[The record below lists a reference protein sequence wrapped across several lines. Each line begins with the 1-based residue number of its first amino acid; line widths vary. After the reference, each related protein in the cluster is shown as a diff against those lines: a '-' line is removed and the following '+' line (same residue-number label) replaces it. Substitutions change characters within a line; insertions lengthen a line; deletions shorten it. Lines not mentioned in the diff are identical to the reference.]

1 MFDQVVKSNFITILY
16 SMMIL
21 TMISGFIFGQ
31 KAPLKGNPP
40 SGFIADVLKTNEK
53 TIGASKQ
60 LIIVTA
66 EGYDMI
72 PSETTV
78 LQKTGNG
85 WDIVFGNIKSTV
97 GKKGFA
103 KPGEKKEGDWKTPS
117 GIFRLGLVFGYAP
130 KMETAMP
137 YRQATENDF
146 WVDDPDSPQYNTWVN
161 GTPDA
166 KSFEKMKRKDHL
178 YKIGFVV
185 EYNTD
190 PIVKGD
196 GSAIFFHVWRK
207 PGSFTAGCVA
217 MAEEDIT
224 KIIRFLDPKAN
235 PIVIMGTKD
244 DILKMTK

>member
-1 MFDQVVKSNFITILY
+1 MFDQVVKSNLITILY

-31 KAPLKGNPP
+31 KTPLKGNSP
-40 SGFIADVLKTNEK
+40 SGFVADILKANE
-53 TIGASKQ
+53 ISISSSNQ

-66 EGYDMI
+66 EDYDMI

-85 WDIVFGNIKSTV
+85 WSVVFTNINSV
-97 GKKGFA
+97 LGKKGFA
-103 KPGEKKEGDWKTPS
+103 KPGEKMEGDWKTPS
-117 GIFRLGLVFGYAP
+117 GIYRLGLVFGYAP

-161 GTPDA
+161 GAPNA

-178 YKIGFVV
+178 YKKGFVV
-185 EYNTD
+185 EYNTN
-190 PIVKGD
+190 PIIKGS
-196 GSAIFFHVWRK
+196 GSAIFFHVWRRS
-207 PGSFTAGCVA
+207 GAFTAGCVA
-217 MAEEDIT
+217 MAEEDIS
-224 KIIRFLDPKAN
+224 KIIRFLDPEAN
-235 PIVIMGTKD
+235 PVVIMGTKD
-244 DILKMTK
+244 DIIK

>member
-31 KAPLKGNPP
+31 KAPSKGEAL
-40 SGFIADVLKTNEK
+40 SGFIADVLKGNEK
-53 TIGASKQ
+53 TISASKQ
-60 LIIVTA
+60 LIIVIA

-78 LQKTGNG
+78 LQKTDKG
-85 WDIVFGNIKSTV
+85 WTVVFSGIQSTL

-103 KPGEKKEGDWKTPS
+103 KPSEKKEGDWKTPS

-130 KMETAMP
+130 KMETMMP

-146 WVDDPDSPQYNTWVN
+146 WVDDTDSPQYNTWVN
-161 GTPDA
+161 GAPDA

-178 YKIGFVV
+178 YKMGFVV

-196 GSAIFFHVWRK
+196 GSAIFFHIWRK

-217 MAEEDIT
+217 MAEEDIA

-235 PIVIMGTKD
+235 PMVIMGTKD
-244 DILKMTK
+244 DLIKLIK